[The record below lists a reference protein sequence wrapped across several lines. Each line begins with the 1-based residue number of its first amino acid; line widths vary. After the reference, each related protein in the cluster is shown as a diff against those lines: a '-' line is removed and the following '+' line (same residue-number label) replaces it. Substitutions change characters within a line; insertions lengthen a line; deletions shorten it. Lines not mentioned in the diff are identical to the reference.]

1 MAVNAGDDDRVSKGQ
16 GFSFPGVV
24 MSVIQPL
31 SAASSSGRVR
41 RRMALAAF
49 SAGLLMSAAGAQAR
63 VNWNIDLNLGLP
75 VFPVY
80 SSYPVYSAYPVYGSY
95 GQPVEAL
102 PSGAVSVEIGGG
114 HYWRHGGMWYRPWG
128 PRWVIVAPPVVVG
141 APVVQDAPPA
151 PLYTPAPPSRPDPVI
166 YPRNG
171 QGATQT
177 EADRQACN
185 RWATTQQ
192 SAINDASV
200 FQRAVEACMDG
211 RGYTLK

>member
-1 MAVNAGDDDRVSKGQ
+1 MAVNARDDDRVSKEQ
-16 GFSFPGVV
+16 GFSFPGVA
-24 MSVIQPL
+24 MSVVQLL
-31 SAASSSGRVR
+31 SAGSSSGRVR
-41 RRMALAAF
+41 RRMALAAL

-80 SSYPVYSAYPVYGSY
+80 SGYPVYPTSPVYGSY
-95 GQPVEAL
+95 GQPVEVL

-128 PRWVIVAPPVVVG
+128 PRWVIVAPPVV
-141 APVVQDAPPA
+141 QDAPPA
-151 PLYTPAPPSRPDPVI
+151 PVYSPPPPSRPDPVI

-171 QGATQT
+171 QSATQT

-211 RGYTLK
+211 RGYTMK